1 MAKIISFPDRLSHS
15 TVTFVK
21 TGKFHGNQARKKV
34 GEIMQTE
41 NLKYVHGYSDR
52 EALRLN
58 DQADT
63 LDSIIH
69 NDTIFPKGSY
79 ILEAGCGVGA
89 QTKIIASKNPDSN
102 FLSIDLSQASINEAV
117 QQAKSLHINNVE
129 FKQADIFN
137 LPFNDN
143 TFDSVII
150 CFVLEH
156 LHNPTQAL
164 LELKRVL
171 KKGGTMIAIEG
182 DHGSTFFYPDSNHA
196 HLAIDCQIQL
206 QKINGG
212 NSNIGRELYPLFKS
226 IDLSDILVSPRMVY
240 VDASRPRLVEGF
252 IKNTFTAMIAGIGE
266 KAIGKNL
273 IDKSTFE
280 KGIKD
285 LYRTAETDGVF
296 CYTFFKGFG
305 KKK

>member
-1 MAKIISFPDRLSHS
+1 
-15 TVTFVK
+15 
-21 TGKFHGNQARKKV
+21 
-34 GEIMQTE
+34 MQID
-41 NLKYVHGYSDR
+41 NIKYVHGYSDR

-58 DQADT
+58 DQANT

-89 QTKIIASKNPDSN
+89 QTKIIASKNPDST
-102 FLSIDLSQASINEAV
+102 FLSIDLSQDSINEAV
-117 QQAKSLHINNVE
+117 QLAKSLRIKNVE

-156 LHNPTQAL
+156 LQNPTQAL
-164 LELKRVL
+164 NELKRVL
-171 KKGGTMIAIEG
+171 KKEGTMVAIEG
-182 DHGSTFFYPDSNHA
+182 DHGSTFFYPDSKYAHA
-196 HLAIDCQIQL
+196 AIDCQIQL
-206 QKINGG
+206 QRLNGG
-212 NSNIGRELYPLFKS
+212 NSNIGREIYPLFQT
-226 IDLSDILVSPRMVY
+226 IGLCDISVSPRMVY
-240 VDASRPRLVEGF
+240 VDASRPQLVEGF
-252 IKNTFTAMIAGIGE
+252 IKNTFTAMIQGIGE
-266 KAIGKNL
+266 KAIGKSL
-273 IDKSTFE
+273 IDKSAFE

-305 KKK
+305 KKNEE